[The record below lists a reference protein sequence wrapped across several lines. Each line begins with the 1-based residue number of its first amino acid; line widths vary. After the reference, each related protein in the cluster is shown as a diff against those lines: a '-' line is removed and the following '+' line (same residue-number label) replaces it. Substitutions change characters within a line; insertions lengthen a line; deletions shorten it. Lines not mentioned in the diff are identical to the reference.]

1 MRILNERPMFNPDFY
16 PTPGHIISKMLRYV
30 SDDAVNFLEP
40 SAGKGNIAEYI
51 KSSRG
56 YRNGSHPNVDVIE
69 CEPEL
74 CQILQG
80 KEFPIVGH
88 DWLEFAGVS
97 YYDAILMNPP
107 FSVGD
112 KHLLKAWDFLHDG
125 EIVCLLNSETLNN
138 PCTADRVRLAAII
151 AQHGKTENLGQCFK
165 SAERKTDV
173 NVTLVYLRK
182 IAEPE
187 DALLW
192 ARLTEEKEHG
202 VEMDA
207 ENMLAHRDELG
218 NMQHYYDK
226 ANEHMLKAFSHI
238 QQARTFMAA
247 NLKGAGWYGGKD
259 YKEIIG
265 LAFSKNANTAR
276 AEFAR
281 NHRRDSWKGVFERT
295 QYRKWLDKKQAD
307 AFLREV
313 ETTGNV
319 PFTAEN
325 IKGTLENV
333 VFNRHKFFDQSCANV
348 FDELTKHFE
357 GNTVSEGWKSNASHK
372 VNKRIV
378 FPNGCYWDE
387 NRYGGHTYGS
397 FRMAWGRSDI
407 DIYNDL
413 DRVLCV
419 LTRQDFDTCHTIGK
433 ALNAA
438 FDEYRKTGAKET
450 ESEFFEI
457 KFWKKGTV
465 HLIWKDQQLR
475 EDFNVKVSRGK
486 RWLGG
491 GNPDAD
497 KPKPKAPEPPKEPA
511 PAPAAEAKTIVSWQ
525 DLGDGRKVPVYA
537 QANLF

>member
-1 MRILNERPMFNPDFY
+1 MFNQEFY
-16 PTPGHIISKMLRYV
+16 PTPSHIVSKMLGYI
-30 SDDAVNFLEP
+30 SKDARNYLDP
-40 SAGKGNIAEYI
+40 SAGKGNIADYI
-51 KSSRG
+51 KSARCG
-56 YRNGSHPNVDVIE
+56 YYNGSHGRVDVIE
-69 CEPEL
+69 CEPDL
-74 CQILQG
+74 CQILRG
-80 KEFPIVGH
+80 KEFDIVGY
-88 DWLEFAGVS
+88 DWLEYNGVS
-97 YYDAILMNPP
+97 YYDAIVMNPP
-107 FSVGD
+107 FSNGD

-138 PCTADRVRLAAII
+138 PCTVDRQRLAAIVRE
-151 AQHGKTENLGQCFK
+151 HGKTEDLGQCFRH
-165 SAERKTDV
+165 AERKTDA

-192 ARLTEEKEHG
+192 AKLTAEKEHA

-207 ENMLAHRDELG
+207 ENMLARRDDLG

-247 NLKGAGWYGGKD
+247 NKACFEM
-259 YKEIIG
+259 KEI
-265 LAFSKNANTAR
+265 LDMAFDKSANAAR

-281 NHRRDSWKGVFERT
+281 GHRRSAWKAVFERT
-295 QYRKWLDKKQAD
+295 QYRKWLDKKQTES
-307 AFLREV
+307 FLREV

-348 FDELTKHFE
+348 FDELTKHFA
-357 GNTVSEGWKSNASHK
+357 GNTVSEGWKSNSSHK

-387 NRYGGHTYGS
+387 NRYGGHSYGS
-397 FRMAWGRSDI
+397 FRLAWGYSDI

-419 LTRQDFDTCHTIGK
+419 LTRQDFDKCYKIGD
-433 ALNAA
+433 ALRRA
-438 FDEYRKTGAKET
+438 FDTYKTTGMKET
-450 ESEFFEI
+450 ESEYFEI

-465 HLIWKDQQLR
+465 HLVWKDEKLR

-491 GNPDAD
+491 GNPDAEE
-497 KPKPKAPEPPKEPA
+497 KARKAQEQAAPKQESMNDLLATLEALRAQNAALKAQRA
-511 PAPAAEAKTIVSWQ
+511 TAS
-525 DLGDGRKVPVYA
+525 R
-537 QANLF
+537 